1 MAGINT
7 TKAKANETAEEHIDK
22 KIELEDKLILDL
34 VLFFTQLAE
43 DYAVIYSTQGKIMTL
58 TESYEDEL
66 KSLLKKN
73 YRNVSA
79 EFGNQIRKALEDNID
94 LDMYEPIPER
104 HNDLRDKIGMS
115 IGAYLLTRSNFI
127 APRIANTVQNEMVK
141 QTNEYIVNQ
150 AARGVAVKQAE
161 VANAVKDKIKE
172 WGENHA
178 KVVSTT
184 EVQTVAEQSKFIENE
199 EVNELCQ
206 SVDTQVGS
214 RKVWITAGDEKV
226 RTSHL
231 VLDGKSID
239 ADEMF
244 VTGLGSIM
252 RYAGDMENGASLSDV
267 INCRCTTVY
276 KYNTQIIKVYR
287 NTMFRRKGI

>member
-127 APRIANTVQNEMVK
+127 APKIANTVQNEMVK

-199 EVNELCQ
+199 EVNE
-206 SVDTQVGS
+206 DTQVGS

>member
-7 TKAKANETAEEHIDK
+7 TKAKADETAEEQIEK
-22 KIELEDKLILDL
+22 KKELENDFILDL
-34 VLFFTQLAE
+34 IVFFNQLAE

-66 KSLLKKN
+66 KALLKKN
-73 YRNVSA
+73 YRNVSG
-79 EFGNQIRKALEDNID
+79 EFIDKIRKALEDNID
-94 LDMYEPIPER
+94 MDKYEPIPEK
-104 HNDLRDKIGMS
+104 HDALKNKIGMAM
-115 IGAYLLTRSNFI
+115 GAYLLTRSNFI
-127 APRIANTVQNEMVK
+127 APRITNTIQNEMIK

-150 AARGVAVKQAE
+150 ASRGIAVKNAE
-161 VANAVKDKIKE
+161 IANAVSDKIKE

-184 EVQTVAEQSKFIENE
+184 EVQTVAEESKFIENSE
-199 EVNELCQ
+199 INDICQ
-206 SVDTQVGS
+206 SVDMQVGA

-226 RTSHL
+226 RTSHI

-276 KYNTQIIKVYR
+276 KYNTEIIKVYR
-287 NTMFRRKGI
+287 NTMFRKKGL